1 MASLYKKPVVRKD
14 SKSGRKITG
23 KSTKWWG
30 RYRDVLGQDKR
41 VPLAKDKAAALAM
54 LNEIVRK
61 VELEKAGRLDP
72 FEAHAK
78 RPIAEHVEAFEV
90 SLKNK
95 DVQDRNIRELTA
107 KVRRLIHD
115 CGFTFVTDLAPEVVQ
130 QSLADLRSSG
140 LSIQTSNHYLRAIK
154 QFSRWLTRD
163 RRLAS
168 DPLANI
174 SMLNVRVDRRHD
186 RRALSS
192 DEFAYLVAAAEAGPR
207 IESIP
212 GKDRAMMYMLAAWTG
227 YRKGEIGSL
236 TKESFQ
242 LDAAPPTATIQAGY
256 SKRKRQDKQV
266 LHEALVER
274 LKFWLESKKLR
285 RGQPLFPVSGKVPGG
300 IERKTAKMMKRDL
313 AEARRNWIEESES
326 DEERSHREDS
336 DFLSYCDHE
345 GRYAD
350 FHSNR
355 HTFIT
360 SLSRNAVSPRM
371 AQSLARH
378 SDIRLTMGTYT
389 HVEVDDQR
397 AAIESLPAPPS
408 LRVSPGNRTP
418 ESPKVGAGADSEVP
432 TLVPCG
438 AKNGAK
444 QLAAKKYQASSN
456 CIEEAVERVQKR
468 KKPVDVSSQRALKL
482 RTAKDTSEESQTDC
496 HDAVSEVHPARF
508 ELATSGFVNRRSI
521 QLNYGCRT
529 SELSLLAKMR
539 EELGGRLAR
548 LISGRLVDL

>member
-14 SKSGRKITG
+14 SKTGKKSTG

-30 RYRDVLGQDKR
+30 RYRDALGQDKR
-41 VPLAKDKAAALAM
+41 VPLAKDKTAAQAM

-61 VELEKAGRLDP
+61 AELEKAGRLDP

-107 KVRRLIHD
+107 KVRRIIGD
-115 CGFTFVTDLAPEVVQ
+115 CGFTFVTDLAPEAVQ

-192 DEFAYLVAAAEAGPR
+192 DEFACLVAAAEAGPR

-236 TKESFQ
+236 TRASFQ
-242 LDAAPPTATIQAGY
+242 LDADPPTATIQAGY

-397 AAIESLPAPPS
+397 AAIESLPAPPA
-408 LRVSPGNRTP
+408 LRVSPENRTP
-418 ESPKVGAGADSEVP
+418 ESPKDGSKTDSEVP

-444 QLAAKKYQASSN
+444 QLAAEKYQPSSD
-456 CIEEAVERVQKR
+456 CIESGTKRIQKQ
-468 KKPVDVSSQRALKL
+468 KKPVDVSSQQALELRAFQN
-482 RTAKDTSEESQTDC
+482 TSEEPQTGSTE
-496 HDAVSEVHPARF
+496 VKSKVHPGGF
-508 ELATSGFVNRRSI
+508 EPPTPGSEDRCSI
-521 QLNYGCRT
+521 QLSYGCVWI
-529 SELSLLAKMR
+529 
-539 EELGGRLAR
+539 AR
-548 LISGRLVDL
+548 